1 MSSETAV
8 ALGEGYELVLNP
20 IGGKVMDTQL
30 GGVGEV
36 VKADYGALNFGPISS
51 SLFSV

>member
-8 ALGEGYELVLNP
+8 ALGDGFEVFQDPAGGCVMYRQAGG
-20 IGGKVMDTQL
+20 IG
-30 GGVGEV
+30 EAI
-36 VKADYGALNFGPISS
+36 KADYGALNFGPISS